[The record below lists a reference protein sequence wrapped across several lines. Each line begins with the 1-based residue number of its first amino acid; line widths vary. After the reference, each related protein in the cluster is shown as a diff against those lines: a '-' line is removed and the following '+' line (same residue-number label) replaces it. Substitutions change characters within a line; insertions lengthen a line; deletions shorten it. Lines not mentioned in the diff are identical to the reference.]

1 MVQLNVLSGKKAGSQ
16 ALARRFPFRVGR
28 AAQNDLQL
36 DDAGIWDSHLT
47 LELHRANKRFV
58 LAVAPNAIAA
68 VNDQPIEST
77 PLRNGDIIS
86 LGSVKIQFWLGPVG
100 QRGLRLR
107 ELFVWILLALVVFS
121 QFILIY
127 WLLK

>member
-1 MVQLNVLSGKKAGSQ
+1 
-16 ALARRFPFRVGR
+16 
-28 AAQNDLQL
+28 
-36 DDAGIWDSHLT
+36 
-47 LELHRANKRFV
+47 
-58 LAVAPNAIAA
+58 
-68 VNDQPIEST
+68 
-77 PLRNGDIIS
+77 LRNGDIIS